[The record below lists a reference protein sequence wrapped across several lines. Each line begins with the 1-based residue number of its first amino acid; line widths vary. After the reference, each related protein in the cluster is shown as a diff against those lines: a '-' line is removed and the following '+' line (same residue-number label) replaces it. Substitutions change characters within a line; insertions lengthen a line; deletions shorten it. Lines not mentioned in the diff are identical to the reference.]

1 MVSSNKKKKII
12 GFTCGAFD
20 LTHAGHYLMF
30 KECKGL
36 CDYLI
41 VGLQKD
47 PSVDRKDKHKPVQS
61 LVERMIQLDAC
72 KYIDKIVIYKTEK
85 DLFKLLKKINPD
97 VRIMGKDWKNKPNY
111 SRDMLPDMKVVY
123 NSRGHSYSSS
133 RLRKLVYEAEK
144 DSYAV

>member
-1 MVSSNKKKKII
+1 MLSPGKKKFKV

-30 KECKGL
+30 KECKEK

-47 PSVDRKDKHKPVQS
+47 PSIDRENKHKPVQS
-61 LVERMIQLDAC
+61 LAERMIQLDSC
-72 KYIDKIVIYKTEK
+72 KYIEKIVIYKTEK
-85 DLFKLLKKINPD
+85 DLLKLLKKINPD
-97 VRIMGKDWKNKPNY
+97 VRIMGEDWKNKPNY
-111 SRDMLPDMKVVY
+111 SRDLLPKMKVIY
-123 NSRGHSYSSS
+123 NNRGHSYSSS

-144 DSYAV
+144 KE